1 MAKTITAEVF
11 GPDPPCHRCQLVHKT
26 VEQAAAELKAQGL
39 DIRVIR
45 KPIMSREV
53 VARYGVLV
61 SPALAING
69 VVKMMGAVPTVKQAR
84 DLLQA
89 AAKD

>member
-1 MAKTITAEVF
+1 
-11 GPDPPCHRCQLVHKT
+11 LVHKT
-26 VEQAAAELKAQGL
+26 VEQAATELKAQGL
-39 DIRVIR
+39 DIRVAR

-53 VARYGVLV
+53 IMRYGVLV

-69 VVKMMGAVPTVKQAR
+69 VVKMMGAVPTLKQAR
-84 DLLQA
+84 ELLQA